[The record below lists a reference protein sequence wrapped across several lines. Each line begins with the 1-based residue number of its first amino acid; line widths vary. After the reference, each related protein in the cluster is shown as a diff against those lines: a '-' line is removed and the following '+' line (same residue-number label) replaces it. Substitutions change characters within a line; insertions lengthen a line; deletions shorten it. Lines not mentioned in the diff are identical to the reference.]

1 MVANFFKNKS
11 YNCKKRR
18 NMRKR
23 KNIKKRKNY
32 GTIWMINLCLILV
45 GTAIFVWYINV
56 PNASPEETLK
66 EYMSYISNQKY
77 EQMYEMIDVGASG
90 NICQEDF
97 VKRNSA
103 IYEGIGVDN
112 IKIHITSYDKEQK
125 EICYETSMDTV
136 AGNVTFE
143 NNVSFI
149 QEKGTYKLVWSDSLI
164 FPELDSTD
172 KVKVSVTNAER
183 GQILDRNGRVL
194 AGKGVASSVGVVPGK
209 LENRDDAISQLA
221 DLLEM
226 KVEDIERKLSAKW
239 VKEDSF
245 VPLKTI
251 PKVDELKLLSLKPD
265 KETLAEKERYE
276 KLLEIPG
283 VKISDIGIREYP
295 LGEAA
300 AHLVGYVQNV
310 TAEDLEEHD
319 GEGYTSNSVIGKS
332 GMEGL
337 FEKELKGQN
346 GCSIT
351 IVYSNGNKKKI
362 IVSTIVENGKDIK
375 LTIDSNLQKE
385 LYEQFKDDKSCSVAM
400 NQYTGEVLA
409 LVSTPSYDNNDFIR
423 GMSSEK
429 WNALNEDENKPMY
442 NRFRQVWC
450 PGSTFKPIIAAIGL
464 TTGAIDPNEDYGN
477 EGLSWQKDSSWGSY
491 HVTTLHA
498 YEPVI
503 LKNALIYSDNIYF
516 AKAALKIG
524 ERDMESSLTKLGFNE
539 ELPFDIKVAKSQ
551 FSNTDKIEKEIQ
563 LADSGYGQG
572 QILVNPLHMACIYS
586 AFCNE
591 GNMIKP
597 YLTYKEDAI
606 PNVWVTAAFTKDAAQ
621 MVLEDTK
628 EVINNPHGTGYA
640 ACRTDIT
647 LAGKTGTAEIK
658 ASKEDT
664 TGTELGW
671 FSVFTT
677 DENMD
682 RPIMIIS
689 MVEDVKGRGGSGYVV
704 KKDSQVL
711 EKWLSDN

>member
-1 MVANFFKNKS
+1 
-11 YNCKKRR
+11 
-18 NMRKR
+18 MRKR

-56 PNASPEETLK
+56 PDASPEETLK

-265 KETLAEKERYE
+265 KETLAEKERHE

-606 PNVWVTAAFTKDAAQ
+606 PNVWITAAFTKNAAQ
-621 MVLEDTK
+621 MVLDDTK

-664 TGTELGW
+664 TGTEWGW